1 MKLRISLMVCGLL
14 VSCAYGQTKHYLDC
28 SNGNDSADSL
38 APQTAWRS
46 VAKASSYS
54 FQPGDQLLLKRGST
68 CEGMLW
74 PKGSGTEQAPIHL
87 GAYGQGALPIV
98 AGGRESAGVKLDN
111 QQYWEMENL
120 EVIGGSPY
128 GIHIGGTEPELR
140 HFRITNIVVHD
151 VPGTPITKDS
161 GLVVIAPDAKAKA
174 RISDVIVDGV
184 TAYETSEWA
193 GILVSGSSFDSADQL
208 DRGERMEI
216 RNSVVHDVAGDGIL
230 LARTRHGVLEH
241 NLAWYTGMQET
252 QSIGTPNAIW
262 EWRCADCRVEY
273 NEGFFTD
280 SPGVDGG
287 VFDIDYGNENNRVEY
302 NFGHDSQGYC
312 VSVFG
317 AEGPSG
323 NTVQSVVRRNTCI
336 HNGRSPRLAKR
347 QGAMLLYTWDDGT
360 LNGVDIS
367 GNTILWDPPVN
378 SPAVQ
383 LRAEFSGSQ
392 PNRFVGN
399 TIAAIAGAF
408 ILPSPGVEVAE
419 NRTCGPGGEP
429 AQTLTPSDSICP
441 CVQELIAKANSETQP
456 RSISL
461 SAIGSARLEG
471 SWVLLAALDPP
482 GQSGAAESRSAL
494 VVMKSM
500 MQQFAALGLKGVV
513 VANHDLSGDEL
524 AQWRADWSID
534 SRLAT
539 LSGPA
544 ILKTDSL
551 KANTL
556 LLVSPA
562 GKVKGEWR
570 APVLPS
576 DVWLTL
582 HSYLGAPHGM
592 QQLPACRGENASGSN
607 RSR

>member
-1 MKLRISLMVCGLL
+1 
-14 VSCAYGQTKHYLDC
+14 
-28 SNGNDSADSL
+28 
-38 APQTAWRS
+38 
-46 VAKASSYS
+46 
-54 FQPGDQLLLKRGST
+54 
-68 CEGMLW
+68 
-74 PKGSGTEQAPIHL
+74 
-87 GAYGQGALPIV
+87 
-98 AGGRESAGVKLDN
+98 
-111 QQYWEMENL
+111 
-120 EVIGGSPY
+120 
-128 GIHIGGTEPELR
+128 
-140 HFRITNIVVHD
+140 
-151 VPGTPITKDS
+151 
-161 GLVVIAPDAKAKA
+161 
-174 RISDVIVDGV
+174 
-184 TAYETSEWA
+184 
-193 GILVSGSSFDSADQL
+193 
-208 DRGERMEI
+208 
-216 RNSVVHDVAGDGIL
+216 
-230 LARTRHGVLEH
+230 
-241 NLAWYTGMQET
+241 
-252 QSIGTPNAIW
+252 
-262 EWRCADCRVEY
+262 
-273 NEGFFTD
+273 
-280 SPGVDGG
+280 
-287 VFDIDYGNENNRVEY
+287 
-302 NFGHDSQGYC
+302 
-312 VSVFG
+312 
-317 AEGPSG
+317 
-323 NTVQSVVRRNTCI
+323 
-336 HNGRSPRLAKR
+336 
-347 QGAMLLYTWDDGT
+347 MLLYTWDDGT